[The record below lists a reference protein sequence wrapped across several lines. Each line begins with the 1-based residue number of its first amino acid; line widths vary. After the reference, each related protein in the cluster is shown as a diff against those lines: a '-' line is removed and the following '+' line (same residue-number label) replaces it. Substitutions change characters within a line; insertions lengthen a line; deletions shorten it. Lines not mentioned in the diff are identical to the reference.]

1 MPVQWTISNP
11 HRLVIAVARDELRLE
26 DVENYLDGVAVADAL
41 AYRKIFD
48 TTHAKMMLSD
58 ADVMALGARIRAYL
72 KMGRLGPLAI
82 VSRNAPTSRPACS
95 RRWPKATARSG
106 SSASFISRES
116 GSTGSARRPSHHG
129 TASTPDARGV
139 YRGHTLGKVSHSS
152 RSPGFSPCPS
162 MGGEIWPARA
172 PYRASSPHQRVA

>member
-82 VSRNAPTSRPACS
+82 VAVT
-95 RRWPKATARSG
+95 
-106 SSASFISRES
+106 E
-116 GSTGSARRPSHHG
+116 
-129 TASTPDARGV
+129 
-139 YRGHTLGKVSHSS
+139 
-152 RSPGFSPCPS
+152 
-162 MGGEIWPARA
+162 
-172 PYRASSPHQRVA
+172 RASQQARLFETLAEGNRPIRIFRELHLAREWLDGFGEAA